1 MTNYFDGFRI
11 DDAEWQSKVEQ
22 MNLTSETFDN
32 VLKEFLD
39 IISFVVIGQLPA
51 NKRNEVNLFAEFI
64 VLFSSKGIENAVA
77 FTPFINFQ
85 APANKHLPVAFEAM
99 TIKSRE
105 MFVTLLDEF
114 AIYGFSESAN
124 NYLNSSRTEV
134 KRLANLNDCY
144 AQFLMG
150 LWYSFDNSNE
160 LTESQCLQS
169 RRDWY
174 EFSALQGF
182 LPAIKSV
189 ATLFDDQGGLSV
201 DYKKVAYFSRLS
213 ALQGDPISAYN
224 LGCLYLDIDG
234 ISFNKTAAN
243 LWLSV
248 AFKNSNSDERLKV
261 AILDQA
267 RKHRME
273 LTDSPDLNDDPE
285 LDSLISELNSLY
297 D

>member
-1 MTNYFDGFRI
+1 MTDYFDGFRS
-11 DDAEWQSKVEQ
+11 DDAEWNSKVEQ
-22 MNLTSETFDN
+22 TNLTNETFDN
-32 VLKEFLD
+32 VLKELSD
-39 IISFVVIGQLPA
+39 IIPFVVIGQLPA
-51 NKRNEVNLFAEFI
+51 NKSEEVNLFAELI
-64 VLFSSKGIENAVA
+64 VLFSSKGIEHAVA

-99 TIKSRE
+99 TINSRKL
-105 MFVTLLDEF
+105 FVSTLDEYTK
-114 AIYGFSESAN
+114 YGFSESAN
-124 NYLNSSRTEV
+124 NYLNSSRIEV
-134 KRLANLNDCY
+134 ERVANLNDCY

-160 LTESQCLQS
+160 FTESQCLQT

-174 EFSALQGF
+174 ELSALQGF

-189 ATLFDDQGGLSV
+189 APLYDDQGGLSV

-213 ALQGDPISAYN
+213 ALQGDPSGAYN
-224 LGCLYLDIDG
+224 LGSLYLDVDG

-273 LTDSPDLNDDPE
+273 LTDFPDLNDDPE
-285 LDSLISELNSLY
+285 LDPLISEFNNLY